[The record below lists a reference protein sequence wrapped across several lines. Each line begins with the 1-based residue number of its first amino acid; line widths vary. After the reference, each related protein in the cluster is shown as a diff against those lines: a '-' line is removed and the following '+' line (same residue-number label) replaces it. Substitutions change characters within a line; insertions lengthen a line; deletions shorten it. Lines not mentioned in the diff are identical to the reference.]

1 MTPMV
6 LYQVLEQLSIPI
18 ASGSVGKETGKES
31 VPWGLG
37 ATVHKLHGMRHR
49 LDVDHYISS
58 ASDYLRVV
66 AHAGSENTV
75 CSLHAY
81 HPLLKCCDSHEF

>member
-1 MTPMV
+1 MV

-18 ASGSVGKETGKES
+18 ASGSVGRETGKES

-49 LDVDHYISS
+49 LDVDHYISYHLPQI
-58 ASDYLRVV
+58 ASELSYMQVLKTQC
-66 AHAGSENTV
+66 AAFMPTTP
-75 CSLHAY
+75 SLDAVTHMNF
-81 HPLLKCCDSHEF
+81 K